1 MDHFTSAR
9 DQLERMK
16 NFGEKLKLAELR
28 MATIKDKIE
37 IFSSQVDGFLEVPE
51 NGPEEESKEG
61 SGVAGVA
68 LYTAVAE
75 DDPIDALVAAKMTQD
90 FAGVSISR

>member
-1 MDHFTSAR
+1 MPQVKDLEQFPSAS
-9 DQLERMK
+9 QLLEKMK

-28 MATIKDKIE
+28 MDTIKDKIE
-37 IFSSQVDGFLEVPE
+37 IFSSQVNSFQEMPE

-61 SGVAGVA
+61 NSSAATAA

-75 DDPIDALVAAKMTQD
+75 DDPIDVLVA
-90 FAGVSISR
+90 S

>member
-1 MDHFTSAR
+1 
-9 DQLERMK
+9 MK
-16 NFGEKLKLAELR
+16 NFGEKLELAELR

-37 IFSSQVDGFLEVPE
+37 IFSQQVNSFQEMPE

-61 SGVAGVA
+61 SSVAAVT

-75 DDPIDALVAAKMTQD
+75 DDPIDVLVA
-90 FAGVSISR
+90 S